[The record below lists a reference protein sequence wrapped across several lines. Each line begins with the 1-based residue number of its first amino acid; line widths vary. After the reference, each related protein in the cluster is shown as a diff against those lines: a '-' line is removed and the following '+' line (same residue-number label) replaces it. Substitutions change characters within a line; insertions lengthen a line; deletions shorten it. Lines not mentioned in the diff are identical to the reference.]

1 MNTFLL
7 AISSPEGDIFRD
19 NVRMISLR
27 GAEGDLAV
35 MAGHIP
41 FVTTVKPC
49 NVKITLDDGTSYR
62 CGVNHI
68 HNVSYRKD
76 KNSEPIWENVDTKFI
91 LNHPD
96 YNFQFRVAD

>member
-41 FVTTVKPC
+41 FVTTVKLC
-49 NVKITLDDGTSYR
+49 NVKITLDDG
-62 CGVNHI
+62 
-68 HNVSYRKD
+68 
-76 KNSEPIWENVDTKFI
+76 SEKIGKAEGGI
-91 LNHPD
+91 LTVGSD
-96 YNFQFRVAD
+96 MVTLLSGSFTF

>member
-7 AISSPEGDIFRD
+7 AISSPDGDVFREE
-19 NVRMISLR
+19 VCSLSLR

-49 NVKITLDDGTSYR
+49 EVKIITSDG
-62 CGVNHI
+62 
-68 HNVSYRKD
+68 
-76 KNSEPIWENVDTKFI
+76 DTKVGKTDGGI
-91 LNHPD
+91 LTVGSD
-96 YNFQFRVAD
+96 MTTLLSGSFTF